1 MIKLDGKKVRFLA
14 QDRKYVTDPYP
25 AVAPL
30 DSTNNIFV
38 TGQHYEAD
46 DKDRQGFLTQAEITG
61 ELEIKPAGRLKKFS
75 PKIDETTTVLIIHN
89 KEYDCTVSEA
99 GNPNNPKDY
108 WDAHFIIAQDYLVAK
123 SKTKATIK
131 HKFYMDDKDEEA
143 KHFVVTADAKYEAE
157 KLIREQASI
166 DEYKDIIMLLNLSV
180 KDFHVDWR
188 PLTSTRLKEVLLK
201 QADSNPSSIKFA
213 FTDQGKDVLFM
224 MDSVTRYAMAE
235 REIGLAI
242 GEPPTTKGYTP
253 SVFAKLPKLLE
264 RAGTTLDKGTIT
276 ALYTVLVEA
285 DDMNDPIADSVRAIL
300 DGHIVLSR
308 ELAVRNH
315 YPSIEIAHSISRLM
329 IDVTKPEHRQA
340 AGRFK
345 ETLAIYNDARD
356 LIDIGAYT
364 PGSNPKIDYAVEHI
378 DAMNSYLRQQIEE
391 RADFGDSVSELA
403 SLLPE

>member
-166 DEYKDIIMLLNLSV
+166 DEYKDIVMLLNLSV

-224 MDSVTRYAMAE
+224 
-235 REIGLAI
+235 
-242 GEPPTTKGYTP
+242 
-253 SVFAKLPKLLE
+253 AKLIEQNIITKKNNAYYDGVKFISDSHESFIQYIGDTLNDSDVSKWGRLL
-264 RAGTTLDKGTIT
+264 K
-276 ALYTVLVEA
+276 EA
-285 DDMNDPIADSVRAIL
+285 EA
-300 DGHIVLSR
+300 
-308 ELAVRNH
+308 EQ
-315 YPSIEIAHSISRLM
+315 M
-329 IDVTKPEHRQA
+329 I
-340 AGRFK
+340 
-345 ETLAIYNDARD
+345 
-356 LIDIGAYT
+356 
-364 PGSNPKIDYAVEHI
+364 
-378 DAMNSYLRQQIEE
+378 
-391 RADFGDSVSELA
+391 
-403 SLLPE
+403 